1 MRACQAS
8 DRAAI
13 LSGGDGRRGP
23 ANRRAMW
30 DSGPSQEA
38 KLAERRP
45 TWSAVAGKRS
55 REGFMIAPAIAPA
68 PGQAQWVAHDCRD
81 AAVHRSELRLGE
93 GCMTASSPFQAT
105 RPCLPPRRCTGGLVV
120 AGRLRGSARAKPNG
134 TPLLARR
141 SGELAVL
148 ARVPRLH
155 DCASAMLNGALLIA
169 AT

>member
-1 MRACQAS
+1 MA
-8 DRAAI
+8 
-13 LSGGDGRRGP
+13 
-23 ANRRAMW
+23 
-30 DSGPSQEA
+30 SQEA

-105 RPCLPPRRCTGGLVV
+105 RPCLRPRSD
-120 AGRLRGSARAKPNG
+120 APA
-134 TPLLARR
+134 LLALVRRWHDCACAMPSGAPWLRPR
-141 SGELAVL
+141 SGAPAVL
-148 ARVPRLH
+148 ALVRR
-155 DCASAMLNGALLIA
+155 
-169 AT
+169 